1 MTAKDADGEDTRK
14 RIVFTVRRESDSDS
28 ALRVLGQPGF
38 GAGRS
43 SGLSAF
49 PRPMFGCQPVL
60 TLHPTRQQPSWS
72 EQQPTDSQ
80 PTTAGRCVKPA
91 KITPALP
98 LSAVKTKAYLVIAYL
113 IQPGWQVKTTVLT
126 IVLFTSPPARARPQ
140 VWICFS
146 TFSILFCFF
155 PPNLYEGHLLVI
167 LFCRCCFCCFQESIC
182 CTRREF

>member
-1 MTAKDADGEDTRK
+1 MTAKDADGEDKRK
-14 RIVFTVRRESDSDS
+14 RIVFTLRRESDSDS

-38 GAGRS
+38 GTGRS
-43 SGLSAF
+43 SGLSTF

-60 TLHPTRQQPSWS
+60 TLHPKRQQPSWS

-113 IQPGWQVKTTVLT
+113 IQAGWQVKTTVLNNCPVHLTSSKSPT
-126 IVLFTSPPARARPQ
+126 ISLNLFLY
-140 VWICFS
+140 IFNL
-146 TFSILFCFF
+146 ILLF
-155 PPNLYEGHLLVI
+155 PPTNTKTVLGH

-182 CTRREF
+182 CTRRVF